1 MNLIIG
7 VSVTIKNFVNFHLIN
22 CFGNKQIYRILKIEM
37 IMFFCMSCIFLIFIF
52 INDSGCCGCEFMND
66 CNRIGS
72 IIGDEGTD
80 KSFSYNL
87 GNKKSIRVK
96 KKEIAVKPLAGF
108 IYIKTEYIKTFIN
121 IKGFCKYII
130 SVFTNAKIVF
140 IFFINLCSRMQKL
153 KFKTDYK
160 NNIENKYLLFSIFSI
175 SFGLYGLLYFIIFS
189 IKYLCEKNF
198 CWKKNNSNNERGKDF
213 LIEGLILGSLCFVFV
228 SVLVVSIVFYSL
240 KDCENTILY
249 LSIALTGSMNFLL
262 YDIYSCQEVEYISLS
277 GIVSISSLIFRGV
290 EIFNEPFES
299 NDNYILQ
306 IILSSV
312 GIVLTIVYLLFFLKK
327 DINFCFCI

>member
-1 MNLIIG
+1 M
-7 VSVTIKNFVNFHLIN
+7 
-22 CFGNKQIYRILKIEM
+22 R
-37 IMFFCMSCIFLIFIF
+37 
-52 INDSGCCGCEFMND
+52 
-66 CNRIGS
+66 
-72 IIGDEGTD
+72 
-80 KSFSYNL
+80 
-87 GNKKSIRVK
+87 
-96 KKEIAVKPLAGF
+96 
-108 IYIKTEYIKTFIN
+108 
-121 IKGFCKYII
+121 
-130 SVFTNAKIVF
+130 
-140 IFFINLCSRMQKL
+140 
-153 KFKTDYK
+153 
-160 NNIENKYLLFSIFSI
+160 
-175 SFGLYGLLYFIIFS
+175 
-189 IKYLCEKNF
+189 EKNF
-198 CWKKNNSNNERGKDF
+198 CCKKNNSNNERGKDF

-249 LSIALTGSMNFLL
+249 LSIALTGSVNFLL

-327 DINFCFCI
+327 DIIFCFCI